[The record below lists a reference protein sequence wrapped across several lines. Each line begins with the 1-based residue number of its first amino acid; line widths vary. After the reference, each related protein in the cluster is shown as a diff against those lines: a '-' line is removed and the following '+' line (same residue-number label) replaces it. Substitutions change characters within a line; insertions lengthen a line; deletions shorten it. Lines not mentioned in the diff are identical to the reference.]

1 MDIKKILKH
10 IDGVEGKKKRHM
22 QLNEAASMII
32 NGDNADD
39 VGIILDR
46 IKGVTTP
53 SAPAPQGNSMRG
65 DMDKFLSVMGPR
77 EPVDMNMG
85 MGDNLPALANSPNE
99 KYADV
104 SAVTT
109 KAGGGLNGPKNP
121 KDIRVKDPSPYQD
134 IEDESA
140 VGGVA
145 GAALGGAMGGIPG
158 AIAGGAI
165 GDKLTGSSEETEEW
179 ANEPEETET
188 DHDTMLNDLSGGINR
203 QKKMFSKA
211 QDGDNAMAVE
221 GAVPETEGEFRDED
235 NGLNIRW
242 SYDKYDDSFDIEAYD
257 DNENMVRM
265 SPRQKRE
272 YQDRINSEGNDA
284 ADDYGDYKMH
294 QKQDNDM
301 AFESI
306 KARLL
311 KALHEA
317 NAKPDFLDMDKDGNK
332 KEPMKGAAKDAKKG
346 KMPPQ
351 FKKK

>member
-1 MDIKKILKH
+1 
-10 IDGVEGKKKRHM
+10 M

-46 IKGVTTP
+46 IKGVTSP

-85 MGDNLPALANSPNE
+85 MGSGMDTGADMDMDMDDNLPALANSPDE
-99 KYADV
+99 KYADI

-134 IEDESA
+134 LDDLDDLGDE
-140 VGGVA
+140 
-145 GAALGGAMGGIPG
+145 
-158 AIAGGAI
+158 
-165 GDKLTGSSEETEEW
+165 EETDEW
-179 ANEPEETET
+179 ANEPDEEET

-203 QKKMFSKA
+203 QKKMFPRA
-211 QDGDNAMAVE
+211 QPGDNAMAV
-221 GAVPETEGEFRDED
+221 
-235 NGLNIRW
+235 
-242 SYDKYDDSFDIEAYD
+242 
-257 DNENMVRM
+257 
-265 SPRQKRE
+265 
-272 YQDRINSEGNDA
+272 
-284 ADDYGDYKMH
+284 
-294 QKQDNDM
+294 
-301 AFESI
+301 ESI

-311 KALHEA
+311 KALDEA
-317 NAKPDFLDMDKDGNK
+317 NSKPDFLDMDKDGNKKETMKKAVADKKKKMKEAAKPDFLDMDKDGNK
-332 KEPMKGAAKDAKKG
+332 KEPMKGAARDAKKG

>member
-1 MDIKKILKH
+1 MMDIKKILKH
-10 IDGVEGKKKRHM
+10 IDGVEGKQKIHK

-46 IKGVTTP
+46 IKGVSSP
-53 SAPAPQGNSMRG
+53 AAPAPQGNNMRG

-85 MGDNLPALANSPNE
+85 MGTGMDTGMDTDMELDMGDDDDGNLPALANSPNE

-121 KDIRVKDPSPYQD
+121 KDIRVKDASPYQD
-134 IEDESA
+134 MDDVDDEDD
-140 VGGVA
+140 
-145 GAALGGAMGGIPG
+145 M
-158 AIAGGAI
+158 
-165 GDKLTGSSEETEEW
+165 DEW
-179 ANEPEETET
+179 ANEPEEEET

-203 QKKMFSKA
+203 QKKMFPRA
-211 QDGDNAMAVE
+211 QPGDNAMAV
-221 GAVPETEGEFRDED
+221 
-235 NGLNIRW
+235 
-242 SYDKYDDSFDIEAYD
+242 
-257 DNENMVRM
+257 
-265 SPRQKRE
+265 
-272 YQDRINSEGNDA
+272 
-284 ADDYGDYKMH
+284 
-294 QKQDNDM
+294 
-301 AFESI
+301 ESI

-311 KALHEA
+311 KALAEA
-317 NAKPDFLDMDKDGNK
+317 NSKPDFLDMDKDGNKKEPMKKAVADKKKKMKEAAKPDFLDMDKDGNK

>member
-1 MDIKKILKH
+1 MMDIKKILKH
-10 IDGVEGKKKRHM
+10 IDGVEGKQKRHM

-46 IKGVTTP
+46 IKGVSSP
-53 SAPAPQGNSMRG
+53 AAPAPQGNNMRG

-85 MGDNLPALANSPNE
+85 MGSGMDTGADMDMDMDDNLPALANSPNE
-99 KYADV
+99 KYSGV

-134 IEDESA
+134 
-140 VGGVA
+140 
-145 GAALGGAMGGIPG
+145 M
-158 AIAGGAI
+158 
-165 GDKLTGSSEETEEW
+165 ETDEW
-179 ANEPEETET
+179 ANEPDESET

-203 QKKMFSKA
+203 QKKMFPKA
-211 QDGDNAMAVE
+211 QDGDNAMSVPE
-221 GAVPETEGEFRDED
+221 GSSSETEGEFRDDEND
-235 NGLNIRW
+235 LNIRW

-257 DNENMVRM
+257 DNETMVHL

-272 YQDRINSEGNDA
+272 YQARINSEGQDSV
-284 ADDYGDYKMH
+284 DDYGDYKMH
-294 QKQDNDM
+294 QKQDNDL

-311 KALHEA
+311 KALSEA

-332 KEPMKGAAKDAKKG
+332 KEPMKKAVADKKKKMKEAAKPDFLDMDKDGNKKEPM
-346 KMPPQ
+346 KKAVAD
-351 FKKK
+351 KKKL